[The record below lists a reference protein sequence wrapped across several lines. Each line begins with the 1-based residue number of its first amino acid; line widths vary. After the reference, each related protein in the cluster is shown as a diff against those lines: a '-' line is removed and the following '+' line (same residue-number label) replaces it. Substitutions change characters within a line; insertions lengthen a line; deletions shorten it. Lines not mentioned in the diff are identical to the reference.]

1 MKKPLSS
8 TKNQKEITLFKEE
21 GLTEKQRDLQ
31 ILMFE
36 NPSAMKADKKKKY
49 YKNKR
54 KWQ

>member
-8 TKNQKEITLFKEE
+8 TNNQKQTTLFKEE
-21 GLTEKQRDLQ
+21 GLTEKQKALQ

-36 NPSAMKADKKKKY
+36 NSSAMKADKKKKY

-54 KWQ
+54 K